1 MPRHPL
7 TVSESGVPGYEVT
20 SWYGALVPVGTPQ
33 DVIRRLN
40 ADFVRT
46 IRILEVTEKMVEAG
60 ADPVANSPEQFAAF
74 IQAEL
79 KKWAK
84 VVQASGARVE

>member
-1 MPRHPL
+1 
-7 TVSESGVPGYEVT
+7 VSESGVPGYEVT
-20 SWYGALVPVGTPQ
+20 SWYGALVPAGTPQ
-33 DVIRRLN
+33 DVIRKLN

-46 IRILEVTEKMVEAG
+46 IRIPEVTEKMVEAG

>member
-1 MPRHPL
+1 
-7 TVSESGVPGYEVT
+7 
-20 SWYGALVPVGTPQ
+20 VGTPQ
-33 DVIRRLN
+33 DVIRKLN

-46 IRILEVTEKMVEAG
+46 IRIPEVTEKMVEAG